1 MSKNSKNDII
11 IKIVI
16 LNGNGGTLEVQ
27 KQAWNVQDVTIGA
40 LRKKVEDSSRVGSG
54 EVNNYGGSGLK
65 VELAWLD
72 KAGDQVRLKDNA
84 ELALALK
91 ETKGAGLTVTANA
104 FLVYWSDIDNVI
116 EMSA

>member
-40 LRKKVEDSSRVGSG
+40 LR
-54 EVNNYGGSGLK
+54 
-65 VELAWLD
+65 
-72 KAGDQVRLKDNA
+72 
-84 ELALALK
+84 
-91 ETKGAGLTVTANA
+91 
-104 FLVYWSDIDNVI
+104 
-116 EMSA
+116 